1 MSPKFTP
8 IAFLA
13 AAMLVAGC
21 TPVAEQAS
29 TAAGAGRT
37 CFLPRQIDSFAAQ
50 GIDRVNVRHNQD
62 YYRLTLAEN
71 CPEIQESDAIRVR
84 SRTGSS
90 FVCAGE
96 AASAEVVAMSKV
108 TGPRRCLVRDVQKLD
123 PTEVASL
130 SRQEKP

>member
-1 MSPKFTP
+1 MSPKFTA
-8 IAFLA
+8 IAILGTA
-13 AAMLVAGC
+13 ALLAGC
-21 TPVAEQAS
+21 TPLADHAS
-29 TAAGAGRT
+29 AAADAGRA

-50 GIDRVNVRHNQD
+50 GIDRVNLRHNQD
-62 YYRLTLAEN
+62 YYRLNLAEN

-108 TGPRRCLVRDVQKLD
+108 TGPRRCLIRDVQKLD

-130 SRQEKP
+130 SGQEKP